1 MVDQNIVFTGGS
13 DCKIK
18 MWNLSSGK
26 CEKEIVGHKSVPTQL
41 ILIENPFEL
50 RVDKS
55 FIIVSLG
62 KDEDFL
68 RVSTPYTPI
77 NNALILNYRIMCRS
91 S

>member
-1 MVDQNIVFTGGS
+1 M
-13 DCKIK
+13 
-18 MWNLSSGK
+18 
-26 CEKEIVGHKSVPTQL
+26 

-77 NNALILNYRIMCRS
+77 NNALILNYRIMCRNS
-91 S
+91 HQIKPALQIIQDENEEGLSMVVAS